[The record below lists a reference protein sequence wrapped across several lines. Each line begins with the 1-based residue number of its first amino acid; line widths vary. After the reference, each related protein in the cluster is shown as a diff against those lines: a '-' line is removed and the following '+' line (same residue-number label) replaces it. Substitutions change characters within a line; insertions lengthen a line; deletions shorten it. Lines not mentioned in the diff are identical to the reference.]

1 MSESFDD
8 FFEHHAQWTE
18 HDGSTSHT
26 TSQSSADS
34 SNHSSNGVSSRRKAK
49 ARLKEKRRKRRS
61 MIVLTILL
69 VFVVCVI
76 GYAGSSMVQSLR
88 SSNDSTA
95 VADWSGPGFGSV
107 EFTVDTGEGAMAV
120 GSKLVKAGIVKSQA
134 AFTSAVAANNKILYP
149 GVYVLK
155 KHMAAIDVVD
165 ILSDQTKAGGFLEV
179 RAGDHALDVL
189 QKASELSGISLDN
202 FKTVL
207 ATGASGILP
216 PEAHGNIEGWFEPGV
231 YNVKSMKSAEA
242 ILSAMVKKRI
252 AKLDALGI
260 PQGENR
266 EKALIIASIA
276 EAEVNNREYY
286 GKVVRVV
293 LNRLAKDMPLGMDST
308 VGYGA
313 GVKPIKLTQA
323 MLDDANNPYNTRI
336 HKGLTPTPI
345 GIAGDNALLAA
356 NKPKNGPWL
365 YFVTTNLKTG
375 ETKFT
380 DNEQEFMKFRDEYKR
395 NNPEGN

>member
-26 TSQSSADS
+26 TSQSSAHS
-34 SNHSSNGVSSRRKAK
+34 SNHSSDGVSSRRKAK
-49 ARLKEKRRKRRS
+49 ARLEAKRRKRRS
-61 MIVLTILL
+61 MIVLTMLL

-76 GYAGSSMVQSLR
+76 GYAGNSMVQSLR
-88 SSNDSTA
+88 LSNDSATM
-95 VADWSGPGFGSV
+95 ADWPGPGFGSV
-107 EFTVDTGEGAMAV
+107 EFTVDTGEGAMV
-120 GSKLVKAGIVKSQA
+120 IGSKLVKAGIVKSQA

-149 GVYVLK
+149 GVYALK

-165 ILSDQTKAGGFLEV
+165 ILSDQTKARGFLEV

-231 YNVKSMKSAEA
+231 YNVKSMKSAED
-242 ILSAMVKKRI
+242 ILSAMVNKRI

-286 GKVVRVV
+286 GKVVRVI

-345 GIAGDNALLAA
+345 GIAGDNALLAT